1 MQNSAFAV
9 LRCDFRVYYS
19 RNFHGRQ
26 YGFSPPGR
34 ENRRGTYGLVQMR
47 KRWYHI
53 GERQWK
59 TEGDRMEN
67 ALWGAMKKVLL
78 ETEKPSVY
86 FEALRAENALSPTLA
101 PLAALIGVPQNPAY
115 HAEGDVWNHTMLVLD
130 SAAAL
135 RPQARQPL
143 GFMLA
148 ALCHDLGKALT
159 TQEKDGRIISHGHE
173 QAGLPLTRK
182 LLAALKLTDPVLTDH
197 VCNMVKLHMRP
208 NALAAQG
215 SSEKATNRLF
225 RESVCPADLVLLA
238 AADRGGRIT
247 TQKSTDD
254 AAAEYLEKRL
264 ALFLAANAETEKD

>member
-1 MQNSAFAV
+1 
-9 LRCDFRVYYS
+9 
-19 RNFHGRQ
+19 
-26 YGFSPPGR
+26 
-34 ENRRGTYGLVQMR
+34 
-47 KRWYHI
+47 
-53 GERQWK
+53 
-59 TEGDRMEN
+59 MEN
-67 ALWGAMKKVLL
+67 FRQTLL
-78 ETEKPSVY
+78 TAEKPSAY
-86 FEALRAENALSPTLA
+86 FEALRAKNALSPALA

-130 SAAAL
+130 AAAVL
-135 RPQARQPL
+135 RPQAQQPL

-173 QAGLPLTRK
+173 AAGVPLARS
-182 LLAALKLTDPVLTDH
+182 LLAALGIDDPDLTDY

-238 AADRGGRIT
+238 AADRNGRIT
-247 TQKSTDD
+247 TQKATDD
-254 AAAEYLEKRL
+254 AAEVYLSQRL
-264 ALFLAANAETEKD
+264 AAFCTAQDAEKKKV